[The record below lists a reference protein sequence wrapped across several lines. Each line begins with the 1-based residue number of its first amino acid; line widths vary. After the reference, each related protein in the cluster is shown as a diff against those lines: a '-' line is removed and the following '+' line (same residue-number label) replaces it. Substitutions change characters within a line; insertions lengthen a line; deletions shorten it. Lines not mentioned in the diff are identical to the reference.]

1 MNQESVV
8 DIGTKLILRVALI
21 ATVVY
26 FLYLLRDVVLLV
38 LLSVLTAAAFYP
50 IIGRLAQ
57 WKFSRAGAV
66 VTVYL
71 GFLTLIVAM
80 VAIFIPLFISEVKNF
95 ATAWPA
101 YGEKLSGILAALE
114 QYFQSF
120 GVEFS
125 QDQFWGEI
133 ESGLSQSAGN
143 IVATTVGIFSGL
155 IHFLGY
161 FFLALYL
168 SLEEDGIEKFFRALA
183 PDQYHARAAEF
194 AGKIR
199 VRVSRWLGAQLLLM
213 GIVFAIYYV
222 GLSLLGVPYA
232 LAIALFGGLVE
243 IVPYIG
249 PILAAIPAILLGLL
263 EAPIIGLSV
272 LAYYVI
278 AHQLESHII
287 APQIMKHS
295 AGLNPVVL
303 IVAVLIGLELG
314 GAIGVLLAV
323 PAAMIMGVFV
333 EDFMEKQQAGKQ

>member
-8 DIGTKLILRVALI
+8 DIGTRLILRVALI
-21 ATVVY
+21 AAGAY
-26 FLYLLRDVVLLV
+26 FLYLLRDIVLLV
-38 LLSVLTAAAFYP
+38 LLAVLTAAAFYP
-50 IIGRLAQ
+50 VIGRLTR
-57 WKFSRAGAV
+57 WKFSRTGAV
-66 VTVYL
+66 VAVYL

-95 ATAWPA
+95 ATAWPT

-125 QDQFWGEI
+125 RDRFFGEI
-133 ESGLSQSAGN
+133 ESGLSQGVGD

-168 SLEEDGIEKFFRALA
+168 SLEEDGIEKFFLALT
-183 PDQYHARAAEF
+183 PDRYHARAAEV
-194 AGKIR
+194 ARKIR
-199 VRVSRWLGAQLLLM
+199 DRVSRWLGAQLLLM
-213 GIVFAIYYV
+213 TIVFGIYYA

-249 PILAAIPAILLGLL
+249 PILAGVPAVVFGLL
-263 EAPIIGLSV
+263 EAPVIGLSV
-272 LAYYVI
+272 LAYYTV

-287 APQIMKHS
+287 APQVMKHS

-323 PAAMIMGVFV
+323 PAAMVAGVFV
-333 EDFMEKQQAGKQ
+333 EDFMEKKKNQ

>member
-1 MNQESVV
+1 MNSETVV
-8 DIGTKLILRVALI
+8 EIGTRLILRVALI
-21 ATVVY
+21 ATGAY
-26 FLYLLRDVVLLV
+26 FLYLLRDIVLLV
-38 LLSVLTAAAFYP
+38 LLAVLTAAAFYP
-50 IIGRLAQ
+50 LIARLDR
-57 WKFSRAGAV
+57 WKFSRTGAV
-66 VTVYL
+66 VVVYL
-71 GFLTLIVAM
+71 GFLALIVAM
-80 VAIFIPLFISEVKNF
+80 VAVFIPLFISEVKNF
-95 ATAWPA
+95 SNAWPM
-101 YGEKLSGILAALE
+101 YGEKLSGILSALE
-114 QYFQSF
+114 AYFRSF

-125 QDQFWGEI
+125 RDQFFSEI
-133 ESGLSQSAGN
+133 EAGLSQGAGN

-168 SLEEDGIEKFFRALA
+168 SLEENGIEKFFLALA
-183 PDQYHARAAEF
+183 PEQYHARAAEF

-213 GIVFAIYYV
+213 AIVFVIYYI
-222 GLSLLGVPYA
+222 GLSLFGVPYA

-249 PILAAIPAILLGLL
+249 PILAAIPAVLLGLL
-263 EAPIIGLSV
+263 EAPVVGFSV
-272 LAYYVI
+272 LAYYVV

-287 APQIMKHS
+287 APQVMKHS

-323 PAAMIMGVFV
+323 PIAMIAGVFV
-333 EDFMEKQQAGKQ
+333 EDFMEKRQGSKQ

>member
-21 ATVVY
+21 ATGVY
-26 FLYLLRDVVLLV
+26 FLYLLRGVVLLV
-38 LLSVLTAAAFYP
+38 MLAVLTAAAFYP
-50 IIGRLAQ
+50 IIGRLAR
-57 WKFSRAGAV
+57 WKFSRTGAV

-71 GFLTLIVAM
+71 SFLTLIVAM
-80 VAIFIPLFISEVKNF
+80 VAIFIPLFVSEMKNF
-95 ATAWPA
+95 AAAWPA
-101 YGEKLSGILAALE
+101 YGEKLSGILFAFE
-114 QYFQSF
+114 QYFWSF
-120 GVEFS
+120 GVDFS
-125 QDQFWGEI
+125 REQLFAEV
-133 ESGLSQSAGN
+133 ETGLSQGVGN

-168 SLEEDGIEKFFRALA
+168 SLEEDGIEKFFRALT
-183 PDQYHARAAEF
+183 PDRYHARAAEF

-199 VRVSRWLGAQLLLM
+199 DRVSRWLGAQLLLM
-213 GIVFAIYYV
+213 AIVFAIYYV
-222 GLSLLGVPYA
+222 GLSLFGVPYA
-232 LAIALFGGLVE
+232 FAIALFGGLVE

-249 PILAAIPAILLGLL
+249 PILAGVPAVIFGLL
-263 EAPIIGLSV
+263 EAPVIGFSV
-272 LAYYVI
+272 LAYYII

-314 GAIGVLLAV
+314 GAVGVLLAV
-323 PAAMIMGVFV
+323 PTAMIMGVFV